1 MNYNKPCGCGCQ
13 PAPMMPEVCCNNVV
27 KKCFVEEVPHVV
39 NYNTHVVN
47 ECVKKHITVPKYTTT
62 EETVY
67 IDEYAFTPFQL
78 PYQYQQFEMQQQM
91 QQQIPNQNLTQMPN
105 VNMTNPF
112 NPFQF

>member
-1 MNYNKPCGCGCQ
+1 MNYNRPCGCGCN
-13 PAPMMPEVCCNNVV
+13 PAPIVPEVCCNNVV
-27 KKCFVEEVPHVV
+27 KKCFVEEVPHVI

-67 IDEYAFTPFQL
+67 IDEYAFTPMQV
-78 PYQYQQFEMQQQM
+78 PYQYQQFMQQP
-91 QQQIPNQNLTQMPN
+91 IPNQNLTQMPN
-105 VNMTNPF
+105 TNMPNML

>member
-1 MNYNKPCGCGCQ
+1 MNNPKPCGCGCT
-13 PAPMMPEVCCNNVV
+13 PIAPEMCYNNVV

-67 IDEYAFTPFQL
+67 IDEYETL
-78 PYQYQQFEMQQQM
+78 PYQMQYPMQPIQQPQN
-91 QQQIPNQNLTQMPN
+91 QIPQGMQMPN
-105 VNMTNPF
+105 MF